1 MKTDEKEM
9 QNVVLEKVDLEDVE
23 LMEETVTPSFGI
35 YCPRSEEHTSELQSR
50 E

>member
-23 LMEETVTPSFGI
+23 LMEETVHQALASI
-35 YCPRSEEHTSELQSR
+35 VHTAGSVLDATR
-50 E
+50 

>member
-9 QNVVLEKVDLEDVE
+9 QNVVLEKVDLEYVE

-35 YCPRSEEHTSELQSR
+35 YCPHGWFGFGCH
-50 E
+50 